1 MSAYSS
7 VNGWLI
13 VIFNERY
20 EGCSIMKLFNV
31 DEDDVLTDMELMSF
45 FRRFYVEQRIIK
57 GVSGSKVFAV
67 KLRKIGKEYT
77 SVEWNIIKR
86 VYMRELQVEKN
97 KKLRA
102 ICAARKVADKE
113 ARGIELAWEEVS
125 LVGLDVVDR
134 EKKIEAIQRRWIAL
148 VKNGLV

>member
-1 MSAYSS
+1 
-7 VNGWLI
+7 
-13 VIFNERY
+13 
-20 EGCSIMKLFNV
+20 MKLFNV

-57 GVSGSKVFAV
+57 GVSGSKVVAV
-67 KLRKIGKEYT
+67 QLRKSGKEYT

-102 ICAARKVADKE
+102 IRAARKVADKE
-113 ARGIELAWEEVS
+113 ARGIELASEEVS
-125 LVGLDVVDR
+125 LVGVDVVDR

>member
-1 MSAYSS
+1 
-7 VNGWLI
+7 
-13 VIFNERY
+13 
-20 EGCSIMKLFNV
+20 MKLFLV
-31 DEDDVLTDMELMSF
+31 EEDDLLTDVELMLF

-57 GVSGSKVFAV
+57 GVSGARVVSVQ
-67 KLRKIGKEYT
+67 LRKSGKEYT

-102 ICAARKVADKE
+102 IRAARKVADKE
-113 ARGIELAWEEVS
+113 ARGIELARGEVS

>member
-1 MSAYSS
+1 MFSE
-7 VNGWLI
+7 G
-13 VIFNERY
+13 Y
-20 EGCSIMKLFNV
+20 EGYSIMKLFNV
-31 DEDDVLTDMELMSF
+31 DEDDVLNPMELMSF

-57 GVSGSKVFAV
+57 GVSGSKVVAV
-67 KLRKIGKEYT
+67 QLRKSGKEYT

-102 ICAARKVADKE
+102 VRAARKVADKE
-113 ARGIELAWEEVS
+113 ARGIELASEEVS
-125 LVGLDVVDR
+125 LVGVDVVDR

>member
-1 MSAYSS
+1 
-7 VNGWLI
+7 
-13 VIFNERY
+13 
-20 EGCSIMKLFNV
+20 MKLFNV
-31 DEDDVLTDMELMSF
+31 EEDDVLTDMELMLF

-57 GVSGSKVFAV
+57 GVSGSKVIAV
-67 KLRKIGKEYT
+67 QLRKSGKEYT

-102 ICAARKVADKE
+102 IRAARKVADKE
-113 ARGIELAWEEVS
+113 ARGIELASEEVS
-125 LVGLDVVDR
+125 LVGVDVVDR

>member
-1 MSAYSS
+1 
-7 VNGWLI
+7 
-13 VIFNERY
+13 
-20 EGCSIMKLFNV
+20 MKLFNV
-31 DEDDVLTDMELMSF
+31 DEDDVLTDMELMLF

-57 GVSGSKVFAV
+57 GVSGSKVVAV
-67 KLRKIGKEYT
+67 QLRKSGKEYT
-77 SVEWNIIKR
+77 SVEWNIVKR

-102 ICAARKVADKE
+102 IRAARKVADKE
-113 ARGIELAWEEVS
+113 ARGIELASEEVS
-125 LVGLDVVDR
+125 LVGVDVVDR

>member
-1 MSAYSS
+1 
-7 VNGWLI
+7 
-13 VIFNERY
+13 
-20 EGCSIMKLFNV
+20 MKLFNV
-31 DEDDVLTDMELMSF
+31 DEDDVLTDMELMLF

-57 GVSGSKVFAV
+57 GVSGSKVIAV
-67 KLRKIGKEYT
+67 QLRKSGKEYT

-102 ICAARKVADKE
+102 IRAARKVADKE
-113 ARGIELAWEEVS
+113 ARGIELASEEVS
-125 LVGLDVVDR
+125 LVGVDVVDR

>member
-1 MSAYSS
+1 
-7 VNGWLI
+7 
-13 VIFNERY
+13 
-20 EGCSIMKLFNV
+20 MKLFNV
-31 DEDDVLTDMELMSF
+31 DEDDVLNPMELMSF

-57 GVSGSKVFAV
+57 GVSGSKVVAV
-67 KLRKIGKEYT
+67 QLRKSGKEYT
-77 SVEWNIIKR
+77 SVEWNIVKR

-102 ICAARKVADKE
+102 VRAARKVADKE
-113 ARGIELAWEEVS
+113 ARGIELASEEVS
-125 LVGLDVVDR
+125 LVGVDVVDR

>member
-1 MSAYSS
+1 MFS
-7 VNGWLI
+7 
-13 VIFNERY
+13 ERY

-31 DEDDVLTDMELMSF
+31 EEDDVLNPMELMSF

-57 GVSGSKVFAV
+57 GVSGSKVIAV
-67 KLRKIGKEYT
+67 QLRKSGKEYT

-102 ICAARKVADKE
+102 VRAARKVADKE
-113 ARGIELAWEEVS
+113 ARGIELASTEVS
-125 LVGLDVVDR
+125 LVGVDVVDR

>member
-1 MSAYSS
+1 
-7 VNGWLI
+7 
-13 VIFNERY
+13 
-20 EGCSIMKLFNV
+20 MKLFNV

-57 GVSGSKVFAV
+57 GVSGSKVVAV
-67 KLRKIGKEYT
+67 QLRKSGKEYT
-77 SVEWNIIKR
+77 SVEWNIVKR

-102 ICAARKVADKE
+102 VRAARKVADKE
-113 ARGIELAWEEVS
+113 ARGIELASEEVS
-125 LVGLDVVDR
+125 LVGVDVVDR

>member
-1 MSAYSS
+1 MFSE
-7 VNGWLI
+7 G
-13 VIFNERY
+13 Y

-57 GVSGSKVFAV
+57 GVSGSKVIAV
-67 KLRKIGKEYT
+67 QLRKSGKEYT

-102 ICAARKVADKE
+102 IRAARKVADKE
-113 ARGIELAWEEVS
+113 ARGIELASEEVS
-125 LVGLDVVDR
+125 LVGVDVVDR

>member
-1 MSAYSS
+1 
-7 VNGWLI
+7 
-13 VIFNERY
+13 
-20 EGCSIMKLFNV
+20 MKLFNV
-31 DEDDVLTDMELMSF
+31 EEDDVLNPMELMSF

-57 GVSGSKVFAV
+57 GVSGSKVVAV
-67 KLRKIGKEYT
+67 QLRKSGKEYT
-77 SVEWNIIKR
+77 SVEWNIVKR
-86 VYMRELQVEKN
+86 VYMRELQVERN

-102 ICAARKVADKE
+102 VRAARKVADKE
-113 ARGIELAWEEVS
+113 ARGIELASTEVS

>member
-1 MSAYSS
+1 MFSE
-7 VNGWLI
+7 G
-13 VIFNERY
+13 Y

-57 GVSGSKVFAV
+57 GVSGSKVVAV
-67 KLRKIGKEYT
+67 QLRKSGKEYT
-77 SVEWNIIKR
+77 SVEWNIVKR

-102 ICAARKVADKE
+102 IRAARKVADKE
-113 ARGIELAWEEVS
+113 ARGIELAREEVS
-125 LVGLDVVDR
+125 LVGSDVVDR
-134 EKKIEAIQRRWIAL
+134 EKKIKAIQRRWIAL

>member
-1 MSAYSS
+1 
-7 VNGWLI
+7 
-13 VIFNERY
+13 
-20 EGCSIMKLFNV
+20 MKLFNV

-57 GVSGSKVFAV
+57 GVSGSKVIAV
-67 KLRKIGKEYT
+67 QLRKSGKEYT

-102 ICAARKVADKE
+102 IRAARKVADKE
-113 ARGIELAWEEVS
+113 ARGIELASEEVS
-125 LVGLDVVDR
+125 LVGVDVVDR

>member
-1 MSAYSS
+1 
-7 VNGWLI
+7 
-13 VIFNERY
+13 
-20 EGCSIMKLFNV
+20 MKLFNV
-31 DEDDVLTDMELMSF
+31 DEDDVLNPMELMSF

-57 GVSGSKVFAV
+57 GVSGSKVIAV
-67 KLRKIGKEYT
+67 QLRKSGKEYT
-77 SVEWNIIKR
+77 SVEWNIVKR

-102 ICAARKVADKE
+102 VRAARKVADKE
-113 ARGIELAWEEVS
+113 ARGIELASEEVS
-125 LVGLDVVDR
+125 LVGVDVVDR

>member
-1 MSAYSS
+1 
-7 VNGWLI
+7 
-13 VIFNERY
+13 
-20 EGCSIMKLFNV
+20 MKLFNV

-57 GVSGSKVFAV
+57 GVSGSKVVAV
-67 KLRKIGKEYT
+67 KLRKSGKEYT
-77 SVEWNIIKR
+77 SVEWNIVKR

-102 ICAARKVADKE
+102 IRAARKVADKE
-113 ARGIELAWEEVS
+113 ARGIELASEEVS

>member
-1 MSAYSS
+1 
-7 VNGWLI
+7 
-13 VIFNERY
+13 
-20 EGCSIMKLFNV
+20 MKLFNV

-57 GVSGSKVFAV
+57 GVSGSKVVAV
-67 KLRKIGKEYT
+67 QLRKSGKEYT
-77 SVEWNIIKR
+77 SVEWNIVKR

-102 ICAARKVADKE
+102 IRAARKVADKE
-113 ARGIELAWEEVS
+113 ARGIELARGEVS
-125 LVGLDVVDR
+125 LVGFDVVDR

>member
-1 MSAYSS
+1 MFSE
-7 VNGWLI
+7 G
-13 VIFNERY
+13 Y

-57 GVSGSKVFAV
+57 GVSGSKVVAV
-67 KLRKIGKEYT
+67 QLRKSGKEYT
-77 SVEWNIIKR
+77 SVEWNIVKR
-86 VYMRELQVEKN
+86 VYMRELQVERN

-102 ICAARKVADKE
+102 VRAARKVADKE
-113 ARGIELAWEEVS
+113 ARGIELASEEVS
-125 LVGLDVVDR
+125 LVGVDVVDR

>member
-1 MSAYSS
+1 
-7 VNGWLI
+7 
-13 VIFNERY
+13 
-20 EGCSIMKLFNV
+20 MKLFNV
-31 DEDDVLTDMELMSF
+31 DEDDVLNPMELMSF

-57 GVSGSKVFAV
+57 GVSGSKVVAV
-67 KLRKIGKEYT
+67 QLRKSGKEYT

-102 ICAARKVADKE
+102 IRAARKVADKE
-113 ARGIELAWEEVS
+113 ARGIELASEEVS
-125 LVGLDVVDR
+125 LVGVDVVDR

>member
-1 MSAYSS
+1 
-7 VNGWLI
+7 
-13 VIFNERY
+13 
-20 EGCSIMKLFNV
+20 MKLFNV
-31 DEDDVLTDMELMSF
+31 DEDDVLTDMELMLF

-57 GVSGSKVFAV
+57 GVSGSKVV
-67 KLRKIGKEYT
+67 SVQLRKSGKEYT

-102 ICAARKVADKE
+102 VRAARKVADKE
-113 ARGIELAWEEVS
+113 ARGIELASTEVS
-125 LVGLDVVDR
+125 LVGVDVVDR

>member
-1 MSAYSS
+1 
-7 VNGWLI
+7 
-13 VIFNERY
+13 
-20 EGCSIMKLFNV
+20 MKLFNV
-31 DEDDVLTDMELMSF
+31 DEDDVLNPMELMSF

-57 GVSGSKVFAV
+57 GVSGAKVVAV
-67 KLRKIGKEYT
+67 KLRKSGKEYT
-77 SVEWNIIKR
+77 SVEWNIVKR

-102 ICAARKVADKE
+102 IRAARKVADKE
-113 ARGIELAWEEVS
+113 ARGIELASEEVS
-125 LVGLDVVDR
+125 LVGVDVVDR

>member
-1 MSAYSS
+1 
-7 VNGWLI
+7 
-13 VIFNERY
+13 
-20 EGCSIMKLFNV
+20 MKLFNV
-31 DEDDVLTDMELMSF
+31 DEDDVLNPMELMSF

-57 GVSGSKVFAV
+57 GVSGSKVIAV
-67 KLRKIGKEYT
+67 QLRKSGKEYT

-102 ICAARKVADKE
+102 IRAARKVADKE
-113 ARGIELAWEEVS
+113 ARGIELASEEVS
-125 LVGLDVVDR
+125 LVGFDVVDR

>member
-1 MSAYSS
+1 MFSE
-7 VNGWLI
+7 G
-13 VIFNERY
+13 Y

-57 GVSGSKVFAV
+57 GVSGSKVVAV
-67 KLRKIGKEYT
+67 QLRKSGKEYT
-77 SVEWNIIKR
+77 SVEWNIVKR

-102 ICAARKVADKE
+102 IRAARKVADKE
-113 ARGIELAWEEVS
+113 ARGIELASTEVS

>member
-1 MSAYSS
+1 
-7 VNGWLI
+7 
-13 VIFNERY
+13 
-20 EGCSIMKLFNV
+20 MKLFNV
-31 DEDDVLTDMELMSF
+31 DEDDVLTDMELMLF

-57 GVSGSKVFAV
+57 GVSGSKVVAV
-67 KLRKIGKEYT
+67 QLRKSGKEYT

-102 ICAARKVADKE
+102 IRAARKVADKE
-113 ARGIELAWEEVS
+113 ARGIELASEEVS
-125 LVGLDVVDR
+125 LVGVDVVDR

>member
-1 MSAYSS
+1 
-7 VNGWLI
+7 
-13 VIFNERY
+13 
-20 EGCSIMKLFNV
+20 MKLFNV
-31 DEDDVLTDMELMSF
+31 DEDDVLNPMELMSF

-57 GVSGSKVFAV
+57 GVSGSKVIAV
-67 KLRKIGKEYT
+67 QLRKSGKEYT

-102 ICAARKVADKE
+102 VRAARKVADKE
-113 ARGIELAWEEVS
+113 ARGIELASEEVS
-125 LVGLDVVDR
+125 LVGVDVVDR

>member
-1 MSAYSS
+1 MFSE
-7 VNGWLI
+7 G
-13 VIFNERY
+13 Y

-57 GVSGSKVFAV
+57 GVSGSKVVAV
-67 KLRKIGKEYT
+67 KLRKTGKEYT
-77 SVEWNIIKR
+77 SVEWNIVKR

-97 KKLRA
+97 KKVRA
-102 ICAARKVADKE
+102 IRAARKVADKE
-113 ARGIELAWEEVS
+113 ARGIELASTEVS
-125 LVGLDVVDR
+125 LVGFDVVDR

>member
-1 MSAYSS
+1 MFS
-7 VNGWLI
+7 
-13 VIFNERY
+13 ERY

-31 DEDDVLTDMELMSF
+31 EEDDVLNPMELMSF

-57 GVSGSKVFAV
+57 GVSGSKVVAV
-67 KLRKIGKEYT
+67 QLRKSGKEYT
-77 SVEWNIIKR
+77 SVEWNIVKR
-86 VYMRELQVEKN
+86 VYMRELQVERN

-102 ICAARKVADKE
+102 VRAARKVADKE
-113 ARGIELAWEEVS
+113 ARGIELASTEVS

>member
-1 MSAYSS
+1 
-7 VNGWLI
+7 
-13 VIFNERY
+13 
-20 EGCSIMKLFNV
+20 MKLFNV

-57 GVSGSKVFAV
+57 GVSGSKVIAV
-67 KLRKIGKEYT
+67 QLRKSGKEYT

-102 ICAARKVADKE
+102 VRAARKVADKE
-113 ARGIELAWEEVS
+113 ARGIELASTEVS
-125 LVGLDVVDR
+125 LVGFDVVDR

>member
-1 MSAYSS
+1 
-7 VNGWLI
+7 
-13 VIFNERY
+13 
-20 EGCSIMKLFNV
+20 MKLFNV
-31 DEDDVLTDMELMSF
+31 DEDDVLTDMELMLF

-57 GVSGSKVFAV
+57 GVSGSKVIAV
-67 KLRKIGKEYT
+67 QLRKSGKEYT

-102 ICAARKVADKE
+102 IRAARKVADKE
-113 ARGIELAWEEVS
+113 ARGIELASTEVS
-125 LVGLDVVDR
+125 LVGVDVVDR